1 MSDLTNEVAPAGAMA
16 TRELPLFPLQ
26 RTVFPGVTIPMRIF
40 EQRYLRLVRES
51 LATAK
56 PFAVVPI
63 LSGREVG
70 ATPLSGREVGATP
83 AIAERGTLVTI
94 ADWSQLPNGLLGIEV
109 RGEQRLR
116 VGATRVEADGLM
128 RGEVMLDAPDQA
140 VPLAGDDS
148 DLVALLGDLARHFG
162 VEARYLNDSLD
173 GITLAWRLADL
184 LPVALER
191 KIALLGMADPLV
203 RLIEVRSWV
212 IELSHR

>member
-1 MSDLTNEVAPAGAMA
+1 MSDFPNEIAPAGEAA
-16 TRELPLFPLQ
+16 RQELPLFPLQ

-70 ATPLSGREVGATP
+70 ATPV
-83 AIAERGTLVTI
+83 IAERGTLVTI
-94 ADWSQLPNGLLGIEV
+94 AAWSQLSNGLLGIEI

-128 RGEVMLDAPDQA
+128 VGEVMLDAPDQA

-162 VEARYLNDSLD
+162 VEARYVNDSLD

-191 KIALLGMADPLV
+191 KIALLAMADPLV

-212 IELSHR
+212 IELSQR

>member
-1 MSDLTNEVAPAGAMA
+1 MA

-116 VGATRVEADGLM
+116 VGATRVEAAGLM

-173 GITLAWRLADL
+173 GVTLAWRLADL

>member
-63 LSGREVG
+63 
-70 ATPLSGREVGATP
+70 LSGREVGATP

>member
-1 MSDLTNEVAPAGAMA
+1 MA

-70 ATPLSGREVGATP
+70 ATP
-83 AIAERGTLVTI
+83 AIAGRGTLVTI

>member
-1 MSDLTNEVAPAGAMA
+1 MSDLTNEAAPAGTAA
-16 TRELPLFPLQ
+16 RQELPLFPLQ

-51 LATAK
+51 LAAAK

-70 ATPLSGREVGATP
+70 ATPV
-83 AIAERGTLVTI
+83 IAERGTLVTI
-94 ADWSQLPNGLLGIEV
+94 ADWSQLPDGLLGIEI

-128 RGEVMLDAPDQA
+128 VGQVMLDAPDPA
-140 VPLAGDDS
+140 VPLAGDDR

-162 VEARYLNDSLD
+162 VEARYVNDSLD

-191 KIALLGMADPLV
+191 KIALLAMADPLV

-212 IELSHR
+212 IELSQR

>member
-1 MSDLTNEVAPAGAMA
+1 MSDLSNEIAPGGAA
-16 TRELPLFPLQ
+16 APQELALFPLQ

-51 LATAK
+51 LAMAK

-70 ATPLSGREVGATP
+70 ATPV
-83 AIAERGTLVTI
+83 IAERGTLVTI
-94 ADWSQLPNGLLGIEV
+94 ADWSQLPNGLLGIEI

-116 VGATRVEADGLM
+116 VGATRVAPDGLIL
-128 RGEVMLDAPDQA
+128 GEVMLDAPDPA

-162 VEARYLNDSLD
+162 VEERYVNDSLD
-173 GITLAWRLADL
+173 GNTLAWRLADL

-191 KIALLGMADPLV
+191 KIALLAMADPLV

-212 IELSHR
+212 IELSQR

>member
-1 MSDLTNEVAPAGAMA
+1 MA

-70 ATPLSGREVGATP
+70 ATP
-83 AIAERGTLVTI
+83 AIAGRGTLVTI

-212 IELSHR
+212 IELSQR

>member
-70 ATPLSGREVGATP
+70 ATP
-83 AIAERGTLVTI
+83 AIAGRGTLVTI

-212 IELSHR
+212 IELSQR

>member
-63 LSGREVG
+63 
-70 ATPLSGREVGATP
+70 LSGREVGATP

-212 IELSHR
+212 IELSQR

>member
-1 MSDLTNEVAPAGAMA
+1 MSDSSYESAPAGAA
-16 TRELPLFPLQ
+16 APQELPLFPLQ

-51 LATAK
+51 LAEAK

-70 ATPLSGREVGATP
+70 ATPV
-83 AIAERGTLVTI
+83 IAERGTLVTI
-94 ADWSQLPNGLLGIEV
+94 ADWSQLPNGLLGIEI

-116 VGATRVEADGLM
+116 VGTTRIEADGLM
-128 RGEVMLDAPDQA
+128 VGEVMLDARDPA

-162 VEARYLNDSLD
+162 VEARYVNDSLD

-191 KIALLGMADPLV
+191 KIALLAMADPLV

-212 IELSHR
+212 IELSQR

>member
-1 MSDLTNEVAPAGAMA
+1 MSDLADETALAGEAV
-16 TRELPLFPLQ
+16 RQELPLFPLQ

-70 ATPLSGREVGATP
+70 ATP
-83 AIAERGTLVTI
+83 AIAGRGTLVTI

-128 RGEVMLDAPDQA
+128 RGEVMLDAPDPA
-140 VPLAGDDS
+140 VPLAGDDG

-162 VEARYLNDSLD
+162 VEARYVNDSLD

-212 IELSHR
+212 IELSQR

>member
-1 MSDLTNEVAPAGAMA
+1 MA

>member
-1 MSDLTNEVAPAGAMA
+1 MA

-63 LSGREVG
+63 
-70 ATPLSGREVGATP
+70 LSGREVGATP

-212 IELSHR
+212 IELSQR

>member
-1 MSDLTNEVAPAGAMA
+1 MSDLTNEIAPAGAMA

-63 LSGREVG
+63 
-70 ATPLSGREVGATP
+70 LSGREVGATP

-212 IELSHR
+212 IELSQR

>member
-1 MSDLTNEVAPAGAMA
+1 MSDLTNEIAPAGAMA

-70 ATPLSGREVGATP
+70 ATP
-83 AIAERGTLVTI
+83 AIAGRGTLVTI

>member
-1 MSDLTNEVAPAGAMA
+1 MSDLSYEIASAGAA
-16 TRELPLFPLQ
+16 VRQELPLFPLQ

-70 ATPLSGREVGATP
+70 ATPV
-83 AIAERGTLVTI
+83 IAERGTLVTI
-94 ADWSQLPNGLLGIEV
+94 ADWSQLPNGLLGIEI

-128 RGEVMLDAPDQA
+128 VGEVMLDAPDQT

-162 VEARYLNDSLD
+162 VEARYVNDSLD

-184 LPVALER
+184 LPVPLER
-191 KIALLGMADPLV
+191 KIALLAMADPLV

>member
-70 ATPLSGREVGATP
+70 ATP
-83 AIAERGTLVTI
+83 AIAGRGTLVTI

-173 GITLAWRLADL
+173 GITLAWRLTDL

>member
-1 MSDLTNEVAPAGAMA
+1 MSDVADETVVTGEGQGQ
-16 TRELPLFPLQ
+16 ELPLFPLQ

-70 ATPLSGREVGATP
+70 ATP
-83 AIAERGTLVTI
+83 AIAGRGTLVTI

-212 IELSHR
+212 IELSQR

>member
-1 MSDLTNEVAPAGAMA
+1 MSDLTNEIAPAGAMA

-63 LSGREVG
+63 
-70 ATPLSGREVGATP
+70 LSGREVGATP

>member
-1 MSDLTNEVAPAGAMA
+1 MSDLADETALAGEAVWQ
-16 TRELPLFPLQ
+16 ELPLFPLQ

-70 ATPLSGREVGATP
+70 ATPV
-83 AIAERGTLVTI
+83 IAGRGTLVTI

-128 RGEVMLDAPDQA
+128 IGEVTLDAPDEV
-140 VPLAGDDS
+140 VPLAGDDG

-162 VEARYLNDSLD
+162 VEARYLDDSLD

-191 KIALLGMADPLV
+191 KVALLGMADPLV

-212 IELSHR
+212 IELSQR